1 MTTKAKDWTKTELQT
16 YILLMCANA
25 DRDET
30 KKEIDM
36 IKAKV
41 DTETFEKMEQLFR
54 SDSENKRFKK
64 IDKNI
69 QQQMYSIK
77 ELSAFKSEMYEVFFS
92 DCNFSMMEK
101 RLDQTLDNIL
111 Y

>member
-1 MTTKAKDWTKTELQT
+1 MSTKAKKWTKNELHA

-25 DRDET
+25 DNNET
-30 KKEIDM
+30 EKEINM

-41 DTETFEKMEQLFR
+41 NSKTFEKMEEIFR
-54 SDSENKRFKK
+54 NDSENKRFKK

-69 QQQMYSIK
+69 QQQIFSPM
-77 ELSAFKSEMYEVFFS
+77 ELSSFRKEMHEIFFS
-92 DCNFSMMEK
+92 DSNFSMMEK

>member
-1 MTTKAKDWTKTELQT
+1 
-16 YILLMCANA
+16 MCANA
-25 DRDET
+25 DNDAT
-30 KKEIDM
+30 KKEMDM

-41 DTETFEKMEQLFR
+41 DTETFEKMEEIFR

-69 QQQMYSIK
+69 QQQIYSAK
-77 ELSAFKSEMYEVFFS
+77 ELSVFKSEMNEIFFS
-92 DCNFSMMEK
+92 DRNFSMMEK
-101 RLDQTLDNIL
+101 RLEQTLDNIL

>member
-1 MTTKAKDWTKTELQT
+1 MSTKAKNWTKNELHA

-25 DRDET
+25 DKNET
-30 KKEIDM
+30 QKEIEM

-41 DTETFEKMEQLFR
+41 DSKTFDKMEEIFR
-54 SDSENKRFKK
+54 NDSENKRFKK

-69 QQQMYSIK
+69 QQQVYSEK
-77 ELSAFKSEMYEVFFS
+77 ELSAFRREMYEIFFS

>member
-1 MTTKAKDWTKTELQT
+1 MSTKAKNWTKNELHA

-25 DRDET
+25 DKNET
-30 KKEIDM
+30 QKEIDM
-36 IKAKV
+36 IKTKV
-41 DTETFEKMEQLFR
+41 DAKTFEKMEEIFR
-54 SDSENKRFKK
+54 NDSENKRFKK

-69 QQQMYSIK
+69 QQQVYSEK
-77 ELSAFKSEMYEVFFS
+77 ELSAFRREMYEIFFS